1 MVYTEVVVRRKAMG
15 IPKPLVQTNQ
25 IFIVLSVLLGLYT
38 SYWVLL
44 FPFIIGIIT
53 LITKKNLVMRI
64 GRLFLKKSHDQYVL
78 EDRNQ
83 QLFNQWIATIFLG
96 LSVFCFYINYS
107 LLGYLFSVMVVLAAG
122 VAILGFC
129 IGCTIRYRY
138 LMWRHKRTSIK

>member
-1 MVYTEVVVRRKAMG
+1 MG